1 MLHDLFL
8 YNWRKKEN
16 GRKGLHAFTHP
27 RTALKNAS
35 SLFSLNDME
44 VDIILKHMWPLT
56 FTFPRYKESFIV
68 TFVDKYCALEES
80 CNAYKKKINLRKL
93 YRLGYIFLSMV
104 LIIK

>member
-8 YNWRKKEN
+8 YNWRKRVD

-27 RTALKNAS
+27 RTALENAS
-35 SLFSLNDME
+35 SIFTLNDME
-44 VDIILKHMWPLT
+44 TDIILKHMWPLT
-56 FTFPRYKESFIV
+56 FNFPRYKESYIV

-80 CNAYKKKINLRKL
+80 FNAYVKKVNLRRL
-93 YRLGYIFLSMV
+93 YRFAYIFLSMV